1 LNVYAPDGDRTL
13 AGAVVGTLE
22 TVFPT
27 VLEVPAP
34 EASVLFAFREPP
46 RPDVV
51 RARLEGP
58 DLPGELAPVA
68 VRVAAALS
76 TTPRGRGIVLTDDR
90 APVEPLTREM
100 IVRRDGLRATPG
112 RN

>member
-1 LNVYAPDGDRTL
+1 VNVYVPDGDRTL
-13 AGAVVGTLE
+13 AGAVIGTLE

-34 EASVLFAFREPP
+34 EASVLFAFREPT
-46 RPDVV
+46 RPEAV
-51 RARLEGP
+51 RARLDGP

-68 VRVAAALS
+68 GRAAAALS
-76 TTPRGRGIVLTDDR
+76 ITARGRGIVLTDDR

-100 IVRRDGLRATPG
+100 IVRRDGVLAASG
-112 RN
+112 QD